1 MSNQTPI
8 KMFKNFGRGDF
19 IFSLMVAYF
28 FTWFNA
34 LNNLKSFFLADVGK
48 LILTYAFWLVFC
60 LIIMGIVTTF
70 FIRRPVFGRHKA
82 YYFPLAKL
90 LPVALILVGLFAVSF
105 YLIDPVKTL
114 FHTWVYIV
122 GALVG
127 VAVLLGGLYFMT
139 KPDKSA

>member
-60 LIIMGIVTTF
+60 LIIM
-70 FIRRPVFGRHKA
+70 FGRHKA

>member
-34 LNNLKSFFLADVGK
+34 
-48 LILTYAFWLVFC
+48 AFWLVFC

-70 FIRRPVFGRHKA
+70 FTRRPVFGRHKA